1 MVNKTYCVDNP
12 AKSDVRGPTVEVEA
26 EVQRWRRYYES
37 VLHGPSRASTLLERV
52 KLLPEID
59 LAKVIK
65 NQPLLVVAPHPDDE
79 SLGCGGMIVEAGKL
93 GGRVHIV
100 VVTDGARSHPQ
111 SRTHPK
117 DRLRSIRRSEA
128 IEAASVLGV
137 PADQVSFLDVPDG
150 YAPRSGAA
158 ARAIGQRLAS
168 LARDVS
174 AKTIFTSWNFD
185 SHPDHVAAY
194 AYACMAAE
202 KVGATLFSYPV
213 WAWMLPPRTIVPNI
227 HLKGFSID
235 ISASMAIKRA
245 AVLQHRSQTTAMIAD
260 DPMGFTLSDDH
271 LQAMITP
278 REFFI
283 LKPGQAP
290 HVAGLE

>member
-12 AKSDVRGPTVEVEA
+12 AKSDVTALIVEVETQ
-26 EVQRWRRYYES
+26 VQRWRRYYQS
-37 VLHGPSRASTLLERV
+37 ALHGPSRASTLLERV
-52 KLLPEID
+52 RQLPEID
-59 LAKVIK
+59 LANVIK

-79 SLGCGGMIVEAGKL
+79 SLGCGGMIAEAGKL

-117 DRLRSIRRSEA
+117 DRLRSIRRSET

-137 PADQVSFLDVPDG
+137 PAGEVSFLDVPDG
-150 YAPRSGAA
+150 HAPRSGAA

-168 LARDVS
+168 LARGIS
-174 AKTIFTSWNFD
+174 AKTIFTSWDFD
-185 SHPDHVAAY
+185 SHPDHAATY
-194 AYACMAAE
+194 AYACFAAE
-202 KVGATLFSYPV
+202 KLGMPLFSYPV
-213 WAWMLPPRTIVPNI
+213 WAWMLPPDTIVPNI
-227 HLKGFSID
+227 QLKGFSLD
-235 ISASMAIKRA
+235 IGASMATKRA
-245 AVLQHRSQTTAMIAD
+245 AVLRHRSQTTAMIAD
-260 DPMGFTLSDDH
+260 DPTGFTLSDEH
-271 LQAMITP
+271 LNAMITS

-290 HVAGLE
+290 HIAGLE